1 MRKIYLA
8 GGCFWGIQAYFAR
21 VSGVLESSVGYAN
34 SHIAN
39 PSYELVCSGISG
51 AVEALELCY
60 DEKRLGLGEIVD
72 RLLAIIDPSAL
83 NYQGNDIGTQYRN
96 GVYYLQE
103 CGGDLDIIIERIRLW
118 EQRNARKAATEA
130 MSLQNFYLAEPY
142 HQNYLQANPQGYC
155 HINIDSALKLWDTSS
170 RDDCYSA
177 DTQNLNLAKIRSK
190 ER

>member
-21 VSGVLESSVGYAN
+21 VAGVLESSVGYAN
-34 SHIAN
+34 SQIAN
-39 PSYELVCSGISG
+39 PSYELVCSGVSG

-60 DEKRLGLGEIVD
+60 DEKHLELSEIVD
-72 RLLAIIDPSAL
+72 RLLAIIDPAAL

-103 CGGDLDIIIERIRLW
+103 SDEAVIQERIRAW
-118 EQRNARKAATEA
+118 EQQNARRAATEV
-130 MSLQNFYLAEPY
+130 MPLQNYYLAEPY

-155 HINIDSALKLWDTSS
+155 HIDVDSALKLWDTNFKS
-170 RDDCYSA
+170 
-177 DTQNLNLAKIRSK
+177 
-190 ER
+190 